1 MTSRITETF
10 NRLKQQQAKGLI
22 TFFMANDPTPS
33 DFEQLLNALPDSGV
47 DLIEVGMPFSDAVA
61 DGVAIQAASQRAIAN
76 NTSLQDI
83 FKTLGGF
90 RKKNQSTPVILM
102 GYINPIL
109 HMGYQK
115 FFQQC
120 ATTGV
125 DGVIIVDLPPEEEA
139 DIRPLAQ
146 ESQVEIIRLITPTT
160 EPERLEQIT
169 RDCGGFI
176 YFVSVSG
183 ITGTK
188 SADIPSVEK
197 NIKLIRQHSD
207 LPIAVGFGIKDSE
220 SAKETARVADAIV
233 IGSALVD
240 YCYRQYKQGKNGTQL
255 SQLITAK
262 IAQFKNALS

>member
-1 MTSRITETF
+1 MTSRIKETF
-10 NRLKQQQAKGLI
+10 ERLKQQKTKGLV

-33 DFEQLLNALPDSGV
+33 DFEQLLNSLPDAGV
-47 DLIEVGMPFSDAVA
+47 DIIEIGMPFSDAVA
-61 DGVAIQAASQRAIAN
+61 DGAAIQAASQRSIAN
-76 NTSLQDI
+76 GTSLQDI
-83 FKTLGGF
+83 LTSVRDF
-90 RKKNQSTPVILM
+90 RKKHQSTPIILM

-109 HMGYQK
+109 HMGYK
-115 FFQQC
+115 TFFQQC
-120 ATTGV
+120 ANTGV

-139 DIRPLAQ
+139 DIRQLAQ
-146 ESQVEIIRLITPTT
+146 ESKVEIIRLITPTT
-160 EPERLEQIT
+160 SPERVKKIT
-169 RDCGGFI
+169 NDCGGFL

-188 SADIPSVEK
+188 SANISSVEK
-197 NIKLIRQHSD
+197 NIDIVRQHSD
-207 LPIAVGFGIKDSE
+207 LPIAVGFGIKDSQ

-240 YCYRQYKQGKNGTQL
+240 YCHRQYKHGKDGAEL